1 MGRAKPK
8 PKAVILPPDLDDDEE
23 FAGGG
28 IPDEDGW
35 IHLREKRKEKAN
47 GEDEKPKRRTGRRR
61 SREGEASQA
70 SDVDGPA
77 ER

>member
-8 PKAVILPPDLDDDEE
+8 PAEAVILPPDLDDDDE

-35 IHLREKRKEKAN
+35 IHLKGKEAPSE
-47 GEDEKPKRRTGRRR
+47 GEAKPKRRTGRRNR
-61 SREGEASQA
+61 RES
-70 SDVDGPA
+70 
-77 ER
+77 